1 MNKADYSVSD
11 ISTWFQTKMP
21 NLSAP
26 AQSTKDVVKKFV
38 DVAFETKVVNFRV
51 LFYEEIIEDSYT
63 DNIELATTT
72 KCLEEALDKI
82 IAEEESKR
90 Q

>member
-21 NLSAP
+21 NPSAP
-26 AQSTKDVVKKFV
+26 VQSTKDVVKNFD

-51 LFYEEIIEDSYT
+51 LLMKVR
-63 DNIELATTT
+63 N
-72 KCLEEALDKI
+72 
-82 IAEEESKR
+82 
-90 Q
+90 